1 MGKKYLYIRLDF
13 IKHHFKLEL
22 VDSGLYFVKDEI
34 NFIYPLLQVGFGSG
48 SGEKSTG
55 SGSGG
60 SKINGSGRI
69 RILIPGILVGSGYNF
84 SDGPD
89 PVLVSF
95 ISGIKLSIDSIL
107 SSYRLQK
114 ISTKKKSGLPDTV
127 NLNPDQNNLLDKI
140 IITYFT

>member
-55 SGSGG
+55 SGRPKIDG
-60 SKINGSGRI
+60 SDSSS
-69 RILIPGILVGSGYNF
+69 LVYIQG
-84 SDGPD
+84 
-89 PVLVSF
+89 VC
-95 ISGIKLSIDSIL
+95 
-107 SSYRLQK
+107 
-114 ISTKKKSGLPDTV
+114 TKFRSK
-127 NLNPDQNNLLDKI
+127 
-140 IITYFT
+140 